1 MGFSRYLV
9 FQVRNPRGFLGKK
22 IAKRMNKGHAALAE
36 WGLSNTKLKGNMDI
50 LDVGCGGGA
59 NINSF
64 AKVVTEGKIF
74 GVDYSTASVETSK
87 EVNKEF
93 INSGRVEIHHSS
105 VSELPFDENTFD
117 LVSGFEA
124 YYFWPDLINDLKEIY
139 RVLKNNGILL
149 LVNEGYKCENEKKRK
164 IAEKWAKLGNFKI
177 HSPNEYK
184 DFLTRAGYTDIQII
198 EQKEQGWIT
207 SIANKKKIKN

>member
-1 MGFSRYLV
+1 MGFLKYLV
-9 FQVRNPRGFLGKK
+9 NQVKNPRGLFGKS
-22 IAKRMNKGHAALAE
+22 IAKRMNKGHAVLAE
-36 WGLSNTKLKGNMDI
+36 WGLSNMKLKIDIDI

-59 NINSF
+59 NINNF
-64 AKVVTEGKIF
+64 AKVVTEGKVF
-74 GVDYSTASVETSK
+74 GVDYSAASVEVSK

-139 RVLKNNGILL
+139 RVLKVNGVIL

-164 IAEKWAKLGNFKI
+164 IVEKWAKLGNFKI
-177 HSPNEYK
+177 HYPDEYK
-184 DFLTRAGYTDIQII
+184 DFLKKAGFSDIQIF
-198 EQKEQGWIT
+198 EQKEEGWIT
-207 SIANKKKIKN
+207 SIAKKK

>member
-1 MGFSRYLV
+1 MGFTKYIIN
-9 FQVRNPRGFLGKK
+9 QVRYPRGTFGRRV
-22 IAKRMNKGHAALAE
+22 AKRMNKGHALLAE
-36 WGLSNTKLKGNMDI
+36 WGLSNIELRADMKI
-50 LDVGCGGGA
+50 LDIGCGGGA

-64 AKVVTEGKIF
+64 AKIVTNGKVF
-74 GVDYSTASVETSK
+74 GIDYSPTSVEVSK

-93 INSGRVEIHHSS
+93 INSGCVEIHHSS

-164 IAEKWAKLGNFKI
+164 IVEKWTKLGNFKV
-177 HSPNEYK
+177 HSPDEYK
-184 DFLTRAGYTDIQII
+184 DFLKKARFSDIQIF

-207 SIANKKKIKN
+207 SIAKKK

>member
-1 MGFSRYLV
+1 MGFLRYLV
-9 FQVRNPRGFLGKK
+9 NQVRNPRGLFGKT
-22 IAKRMNKGHAALAE
+22 IAKRMNKGHAVLAE
-36 WGLSNTKLKGNMDI
+36 WGLSNIRLKRDIDI

-59 NINSF
+59 NINNF
-64 AKVVTEGKIF
+64 AKVVSEGKVF
-74 GVDYSTASVETSK
+74 GVDYSAASVEVSK

-93 INSGRVEIHHSS
+93 IDSGRVEIHHCS

-164 IAEKWAKLGNFKI
+164 IVEKWTKLGNFKV
-177 HSPNEYK
+177 HSPDEYK
-184 DFLTRAGYTDIQII
+184 DFLKKAGFSDIQIF
-198 EQKEQGWIT
+198 EQKEQGWIA
-207 SIANKKKIKN
+207 SIAKKK

>member
-1 MGFSRYLV
+1 LGFTKYIIN
-9 FQVRNPRGFLGKK
+9 QVRYPKGIFGRRV
-22 IAKRMNKGHAALAE
+22 AKRMNKGHASLAE
-36 WGLSNTKLKGNMDI
+36 WGLSNIKLRADMKI
-50 LDVGCGGGA
+50 LDIGCGGGA

-64 AKVVTEGKIF
+64 ARIITNGLVF
-74 GVDYSTASVETSK
+74 GIDYSPTSVEVSK

-124 YYFWPDLINDLKEIY
+124 YYFWPDLTNDLKEIY
-139 RVLKNNGILL
+139 RVLKIDGVLL

-164 IAEKWAKLGNFKI
+164 IVEKWTKLGNFEV
-177 HSPNEYK
+177 HSPDEYK
-184 DFLTRAGYTDIQII
+184 DFLTRAGFSDIQIF

-207 SIANKKKIKN
+207 SIAKKK